1 MEGRVELVAK
11 AICQEA
17 GKSVH
22 KVHCVMCENGKCT
35 LWTSFREEARAAIRV
50 IDKYPKGS

>member
-11 AICQEA
+11 AICKEA

-22 KVHCVMCENGKCT
+22 KVHCVMCENGVCT
-35 LWTSFREEARAAIRV
+35 LWTSFRDEARAAIRV
-50 IDKYPKGS
+50 IDKYPKG